1 MLRKKIRPDDHYYD
15 HYYVFVYLLCH
26 FALKNCTNLSFTISG
41 FVLTMLRRIYFK
53 TKICFKKK
61 TDEMKHYSDNC
72 YIFVNLLCHF
82 ALENCLNLSI
92 SISGFV
98 WMLFVWLYFKTKLC
112 FKKKTDQMITIMTII
127 TYLFNYYVISH

>member
-1 MLRKKIRPDDHYYD
+1 MLRKENRPDDHYYG

-61 TDEMKHYSDNC
+61 TDEMKHYYDH
-72 YIFVNLLCHF
+72 YYVFVYLLCHF
-82 ALENCLNLSI
+82 ALKNCVNLSF

-98 WMLFVWLYFKTKLC
+98 WMLLRRIYFKTKIC
-112 FKKKTDQMITIMTII
+112 FKKITRKSTTITIII
-127 TYLFNYYVISH
+127 CNMCVILQ